1 MKSRALIMALLI
13 LATLPLVLCSCKGK
27 ARTPEA
33 TQAEDIE
40 IAVGQDEMMITEPAQ
55 TVATET
61 IPPTAAAPMTVQ
73 KSAIRSSQTDRN
85 RDIQKALANA
95 GFYNAAIDG
104 KIGPKT
110 RSAIEEFQKAKTLKA
125 DGKVGPRTWAELE
138 KYLNR

>member
-1 MKSRALIMALLI
+1 MKIRALIIALMI
-13 LATLPLVLCSCKGK
+13 MVALPLVLCSCKGK
-27 ARTPEA
+27 PRTSET
-33 TQAEDIE
+33 TQTEDIE
-40 IAVGQDEMMITEPAQ
+40 IIAEQDEMMITEPAQ

-61 IPPTAAAPMTVQ
+61 IPPTAAAPMTIP
-73 KSAIRSSQTDRN
+73 KSAVRSPQTDRS

-110 RSAIEEFQKAKTLKA
+110 KKAIMEFQKAKALKV